1 MKFRKFG
8 TGRTSLLIIAGIVWI
23 IAGSNIL
30 KIGIVTWNYDAPNW
44 LSKVGEASVIFLLFF
59 TLVFRRLYYKHT
71 KRIERKNDKNCPFSF
86 FDSKGWVIM
95 AFMITWGIV
104 IRKFKLLPN
113 SFISVF
119 YTGLSLALIVT
130 GFLFLRQGWQRYC
143 KNKK

>member
-71 KRIERKNDKNCPFSF
+71 KRIEREKRQELPFFFFRRKRMGYHGFYDHFRNSDKEIQITSQFFYIGFLYRTISGTYRYRFSF
-86 FDSKGWVIM
+86 SQAGL
-95 AFMITWGIV
+95 AT
-104 IRKFKLLPN
+104 LL
-113 SFISVF
+113 
-119 YTGLSLALIVT
+119 
-130 GFLFLRQGWQRYC
+130 Q
-143 KNKK
+143 K